1 MKLYVNN
8 YEIGEFSVFMGDCE
22 INLKQMIF
30 IESEESSDDIIQIFF
45 YYPDWG
51 EFCAIYCYMAEQG
64 NGDYYLIDSRKIPED
79 ASEYHAIKLDD
90 NIDLQMIDK
99 VAIRLILEDW

>member
-1 MKLYVNN
+1 
-8 YEIGEFSVFMGDCE
+8 
-22 INLKQMIF
+22 
-30 IESEESSDDIIQIFF
+30 
-45 YYPDWG
+45 
-51 EFCAIYCYMAEQG
+51 MAEQG